1 MKKIIKAIS
10 NNGIH
15 LLASGFEKKT
25 EKSTV
30 MHWKSALNTR
40 VFRHIERVG
49 YMTVVLAL
57 LTPHASADDSAANLA
72 KQLNNPVAALISVPF
87 QWNYDKDMGPGEDG
101 DRQLVNIQP
110 VVPITLNEDWNIISR
125 TILPLIKQDEI
136 QPGTDQQGMGDV
148 LQSVFLSPKAP
159 TASGWIWGAGPAL
172 LLRTASDDLLGAEKW
187 GAGPTA
193 VLLKQ
198 QHGWTYGAL
207 TNHIWSYAGNG
218 DRSDVDSTYLQ
229 PFLSFTTSAL
239 TTYGVNTESTYDWE
253 ANEWSVPIN
262 LMITQLFKL
271 GGQPMSL
278 QAGVR
283 YWAESTEPGPEG
295 WGARITY
302 TLVFPR

>member
-1 MKKIIKAIS
+1 M
-10 NNGIH
+10 H
-15 LLASGFEKKT
+15 L
-25 EKSTV
+25 
-30 MHWKSALNTR
+30 KSALSMR
-40 VFRHIERVG
+40 ILRQKKGVG
-49 YMTVVLAL
+49 YIAVAVTL
-57 LTPHASADDSAANLA
+57 LTAHVSADDSAANLA

-87 QWNYDKDMGPGEDG
+87 QWNYDKDMGPTDDG

-110 VVPITLNEDWNIISR
+110 VVPVTLNEDWNIISR
-125 TILPLIKQDEI
+125 TILPLIKQDDI

-148 LQSVFLSPKAP
+148 LQSVFLSPKDP

-207 TNHIWSYAGNG
+207 GNHIWSYAGNG

-229 PFLSFTTSAL
+229 PFLAFTTAGL

-253 ANEWSVPIN
+253 GNDWSVPIN
-262 LMITQLFKL
+262 LMVTQLFKV

-278 QAGVR
+278 QAGAR
-283 YWAESTEPGPEG
+283 YWAESTDAGPEG